1 MKGSLSKG
9 LLAIAAL
16 VSASLA
22 CSALSAI
29 ADRPLYQDDFSG
41 SDTNWG
47 TGTTENSSVEYDN
60 NALRV
65 KVFKDNYIV
74 WSSPNDTD
82 FENVHEEVTVL
93 NNGTDSNT
101 AFGLICYQQ
110 TISSSY
116 YYLMMTPAGEYA
128 IAKAELTKDD
138 TFLTNNNEWAKS
150 DLIAKDAKSYRVGAD
165 CGNGKLTLYV
175 DGKQIDSV
183 NDTTYTKGVAGIQV
197 WSDSPA
203 KNVDVSFDDFVVTKL
218 K

>member
-1 MKGSLSKG
+1 MKGSLSKS
-9 LLAIAAL
+9 LLALAAV

-29 ADRPLYQDDFSG
+29 ADRPLFSDDFSG

-60 NALRV
+60 SALHVR
-65 KVFKDNYIV
+65 VFKDNYIV
-74 WSSPNDTD
+74 WSTPNDTD
-82 FENVHEEVTVL
+82 FENIHEEVTVL

-110 TISSSY
+110 TISDSY
-116 YYLMMTPAGEYA
+116 YYMVITPAGEYA
-128 IAKAELTKDD
+128 IAKAELTQDD
-138 TFLTNNNEWAKS
+138 VFLTNNNDWAKS
-150 DLIAKDAKSYRVGAD
+150 DAIAKDAKSYRLGVD

-183 NDTTYTKGVAGIQV
+183 SDTTYTKGVAGIQV

-203 KNVDVSFDDFVVTKL
+203 KNVDVTFDDFVVTKL

>member
-1 MKGSLSKG
+1 MKGSLSKA

-60 NALRV
+60 DALHV

-74 WSSPNDTD
+74 WSTPNDTD
-82 FENVHEEVTVL
+82 FENVHEEVTVV

-101 AFGLICYQQ
+101 AFGLICFQQ
-110 TISSSY
+110 TISDSY
-116 YYLMMTPAGEYA
+116 YYLVMTPAGQYA
-128 IAKAELTKDD
+128 IAKAELTQDD
-138 TFLTNNNEWAKS
+138 VFLTNNNDWANS
-150 DLIAKDAKSYRVGAD
+150 DAIAKDAKSYRLGAD

-175 DGKQIDSV
+175 DGKQIASV
-183 NDTTYTKGVAGIQV
+183 DDTSYTKGVAGIQV

-203 KNVDVSFDDFVVTKL
+203 KNVDVTFDDFVVTKL